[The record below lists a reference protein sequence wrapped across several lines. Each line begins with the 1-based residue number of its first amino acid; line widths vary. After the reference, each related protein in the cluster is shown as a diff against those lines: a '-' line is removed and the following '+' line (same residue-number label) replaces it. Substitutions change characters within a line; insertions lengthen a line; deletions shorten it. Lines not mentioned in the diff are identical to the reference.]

1 MTTGTP
7 SDRQQLN
14 EDWLRSRRW
23 DIRYP
28 NGEPVTT
35 LDGLAQVLRVD
46 RQEAARRVLAQPFGK
61 AAPASLRQEAESLP
75 GAERSS
81 R

>member
-1 MTTGTP
+1 MTTGTPP

-23 DIRYP
+23 DIRHP

-35 LDGLAQVLRVD
+35 LDGLAQVLRVS
-46 RQEAARRVLAQPFGK
+46 RQEAARRVLTQPFGK
-61 AAPASLRQEAESLP
+61 AAPQQLRDEAAQQGDGNP
-75 GAERSS
+75 A
-81 R
+81 

>member
-23 DIRYP
+23 DIRYA

-35 LDGLAQVLRVD
+35 LDGLAQVLRID

-61 AAPASLRQEAESLP
+61 AAPEGLLEEAETLVAKQDSV
-75 GAERSS
+75 
-81 R
+81 